1 MSSAATRSRCASW
14 TWACLLYTSL
24 ANVLLQSGNDVAVI
38 EENLQT
44 ADHLSI
50 VLEGRYLVI
59 HGDGCDSKYQELSLI
74 HI

>member
-1 MSSAATRSRCASW
+1 MYIVIAGGGKIGE
-14 TWACLLYTSL
+14 YL

-50 VLEGRYLVI
+50 VCLLYTSDAADE
-59 HGDGCDSKYQELSLI
+59 
-74 HI
+74 